1 MVTAGDPGTALLGA
15 ESGLTSLMVAAPHGR
30 WSLTPEA
37 FDRLLGR
44 LGADAEAAA
53 REYETIRGRLNN
65 FFDWRGAVSPEALA
79 DETLDRVA
87 RRLDEGETV
96 EHLRA
101 YCYGVAKRVLLE
113 WEKQR
118 AREQVAL
125 RDFRPG
131 SANDELSSTVEGRVA
146 CLERCLRELPDDS
159 RELIVGYYQG
169 AGRSHLEGR
178 KLLADRLG
186 ITYATLKTRA
196 HRIRARLE
204 EALRGSLERGI
215 GVTYG
220 GGEPLSNEGA
230 VGRR

>member
-1 MVTAGDPGTALLGA
+1 M
-15 ESGLTSLMVAAPHGR
+15 SAAPNRR
-30 WSLTPEA
+30 WSLTREA
-37 FDRLLGR
+37 LERLLGQ
-44 LGADAEAAA
+44 LGSDSESAA
-53 REYETIRGRLNN
+53 REYETIRRRLID
-65 FFDWRGAVSPEALA
+65 FFDWRGALSPEALA

-125 RDFRPG
+125 RDFRP
-131 SANDELSSTVEGRVA
+131 SPANDEVSSTVEARVA

-178 KLLADRLG
+178 RLLADRLG

-215 GVTYG
+215 GVTND
-220 GGEPLSNEGA
+220 GGEPPSSEGR
-230 VGRR
+230 VGRP

>member
-1 MVTAGDPGTALLGA
+1 VVTAPNR
-15 ESGLTSLMVAAPHGR
+15 R
-30 WSLTPEA
+30 WSLTREA
-37 FDRLLGR
+37 LERLLDQ
-44 LGADAEAAA
+44 LGSDSEAAA
-53 REYETIRGRLNN
+53 REYETTRHRLID
-65 FFDWRGAVSPEALA
+65 FFDWRGARAPEALA

-113 WEKQR
+113 SEKQR

-131 SANDELSSTVEGRVA
+131 PANDEVSSTVEARVA
-146 CLERCLRELPDDS
+146 CLERCLRELPDDC

-178 KLLADRLG
+178 RLLADRLG

-215 GVTYG
+215 GVTND
-220 GGEPLSNEGA
+220 GGEPPSSEGG
-230 VGRR
+230 VGHP